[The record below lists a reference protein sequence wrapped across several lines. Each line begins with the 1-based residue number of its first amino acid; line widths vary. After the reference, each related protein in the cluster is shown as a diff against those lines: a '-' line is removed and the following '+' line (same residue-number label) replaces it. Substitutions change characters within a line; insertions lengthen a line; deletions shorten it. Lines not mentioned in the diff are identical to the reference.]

1 MTVPRGRRRE
11 GGEGAASVGRDVVLA
26 VGLVGI
32 CLGGSAV
39 FVRTAAPTGG
49 GIPVMPIVTMIVLA
63 AGVVLARWSVAP
75 VRRRS
80 PARGPGTRGP
90 GAPVGVGAPTASA
103 PTVAEAAAV
112 PEAAEAVAVPVAAG
126 LPEVGSDAL
135 DHTAVDADGFEH
147 SVAALCARDGCPQVE
162 VVGGAGDLG
171 ADVIATTAEGLRV
184 VIQCK
189 HYGEGNRVG
198 SQDLQRFGGT
208 CFAVHEADVAV
219 VVTTSAFTAPAAE
232 YAAACDILCVD
243 GDALAAWTQSRTP
256 PPWETAVAAH
266 AEAAAGG
273 MEGVTGPGA

>member
-1 MTVPRGRRRE
+1 MTASGGRRR
-11 GGEGAASVGRDVVLA
+11 GGDDGAASVVRDVVLA

-32 CLGGSAV
+32 CLGGLAV
-39 FVRTAAPTGG
+39 FFRTAATAGG
-49 GIPVMPIVTMIVLA
+49 VGVPVMPVVTVIILA

-75 VRRRS
+75 GRRRS
-80 PARGPGTRGP
+80 PAHGPVSREP
-90 GAPVGVGAPTASA
+90 GAPAAPESA
-103 PTVAEAAAV
+103 V
-112 PEAAEAVAVPVAAG
+112 G
-126 LPEVGSDAL
+126 LPEVSSDAL
-135 DHTAVDADGFEH
+135 DHASVDADGFEH
-147 SVAALCARDGCPQVE
+147 TVAALCARDGCPQVE

-232 YAAACDILCVD
+232 YAATCGIVCVD
-243 GDALAAWTQSRTP
+243 GDGLGAWTDSRTP
-256 PPWETAVAAH
+256 PPWESAAPEH
-266 AEAAAGG
+266 AEEEVAAAGI
-273 MEGVTGPGA
+273 

>member
-1 MTVPRGRRRE
+1 MTASGGRRRG

-39 FVRTAAPTGG
+39 FVRTAAEAGG
-49 GIPVMPIVTMIVLA
+49 GGVPVMPVVTVVILA
-63 AGVVLARWSVAP
+63 AGVALARWSVAP
-75 VRRRS
+75 GRRRS
-80 PARGPGTRGP
+80 RTLGPGTRGP
-90 GAPVGVGAPTASA
+90 GGPTAPGAPGA
-103 PTVAEAAAV
+103 PPLCAPPAAGAQAAA
-112 PEAAEAVAVPVAAG
+112 
-126 LPEVGSDAL
+126 LPELSSGAL
-135 DHTAVDADGFEH
+135 DHAAVDADGFEH
-147 SVAALCARDGCPQVE
+147 TVAALCARDGCPQVE

-232 YAAACDILCVD
+232 YATTCGIVCVD
-243 GDALAAWTQSRTP
+243 GDGLAAWTESRTP
-256 PPWETAVAAH
+256 PPWEAVASAR
-266 AEAAAGG
+266 AEAGA
-273 MEGVTGPGA
+273 EGVAPADA